1 MSKSTD
7 WCRAE
12 AVFMRW
18 RQILILRLRTL
29 FAPRL
34 LEEELDE
41 ELRYHLEREIEKHMY
56 AGLNTQEA
64 RYAALRS
71 MGATEQRKEECR
83 DSRGVRWLQDML
95 LDFKYSV
102 RSLSNV
108 PNFTLIAI
116 FVLALAIGANTAVF
130 TVVNGVL
137 LRPLP
142 FREPDRLFLV
152 SEVPKGIFFDPGPIM
167 IDRDYLAF
175 RKHNHSF
182 ENLASGAGG
191 IKMTLTGGGDPATVT
206 ASVVG
211 TDFLR
216 VLEVKPSIG
225 SDFQLQGQPD
235 RAVLLS
241 HKLWE
246 SRFGGDSKAV
256 GQIIA
261 LNGVAYTIAGIM
273 PDTFTFQN
281 ADLWVRDELQID
293 PHNVF
298 FVPVMGRLKPG
309 ISPQQA
315 QAELAIFAEHTVV
328 DSGFNGR
335 GWVTRILPLKDLF
348 VASVR
353 KLLLIFMGAVGFVFL
368 VSCAN
373 FANLLLIRGSG
384 RQPEIAVRAA
394 LGASRWRLVRQLL
407 MESTLL
413 SVSGATLGVLLSV
426 AGVRTLMA
434 ILPADNIPPGSD
446 LNPEMRVLLFAL
458 ILALVVGVCFG
469 LAPALGATRRALR
482 EGVTEG
488 GRNRLVR
495 RERLR
500 GFLVVIE
507 LASALILLSG
517 AGLLVKSFLQ
527 MRAVNPGFRATNLV
541 VTTVDLP
548 EARYRTTAQMQ
559 AFDQRVL
566 TDLAALPGVNS
577 AAAVSFLP
585 FGRGVMGD
593 FHLADGRHLPDGYT
607 VDKPEISA
615 GYFRAMGIHI
625 LNGREFN
632 EKDILGSPEV
642 AVVSDSVARRFWPA
656 GNAIGQRISMEDH
669 PQPGD
674 WLTIVGVAGDVRQ
687 GGLRD
692 RAAPVIYQPYRQ
704 IKMPGFINHISF
716 IVQST
721 SLAAV
726 AAGMRTVIHNADKEL
741 PVDSVTTMDSI
752 VAASMMGARSQ
763 TRLLTIFSILAL
775 LLAAIGIYGVL
786 ACSVAERTH
795 EIGIRMAVGAGRNDI
810 VWMVI
815 RRTLVL
821 TATGAMAGLAGALA
835 LTHELTKLLFELTPT
850 DPGTFF
856 AVTGILAAVAVISSL
871 MPARRAAKVHP
882 LEALRHE

>member
-1 MSKSTD
+1 
-7 WCRAE
+7 
-12 AVFMRW
+12 MRW
-18 RQILILRLRTL
+18 QQMLILRLRSL

-34 LEEELDE
+34 VEEELDE
-41 ELRYHLEREIEKHMY
+41 ELRYHFEREIEKYMG
-56 AGLNTQEA
+56 AGLNAKEA
-64 RYAALRS
+64 RYAAQRS

-83 DSRGVRWLQDML
+83 DWRGVRWIEDTL
-95 LDFKYSV
+95 LDLKYSV
-102 RSLSNV
+102 RSLANM
-108 PNFTLIAI
+108 PNFTPIAI
-116 FVLALAIGANTAVF
+116 LVLALAIGANTAVF

-142 FREPDRLFLV
+142 YREADRLFLV
-152 SEVPKGIFFDPGPIM
+152 SKAPKGIFFDPGPIM
-167 IDRDYLAF
+167 IDRDYVAF

-182 ENLASGAGG
+182 ENLASVGPGGG
-191 IKMTLTGGGDPATVT
+191 IKMTLTRRGDPATVR
-206 ASVVG
+206 ASVVE

-216 VLEVKPSIG
+216 VLDVKPLLG
-225 SDFQLQGQPD
+225 SDFEPQGQPE
-235 RAVLLS
+235 RAVL
-241 HKLWE
+241 
-246 SRFGGDSKAV
+246 R
-256 GQIIA
+256 
-261 LNGVAYTIAGIM
+261 
-273 PDTFTFQN
+273 
-281 ADLWVRDELQID
+281 
-293 PHNVF
+293 
-298 FVPVMGRLKPG
+298 
-309 ISPQQA
+309 QA
-315 QAELAIFAEHTVV
+315 QAELATFAEQTAV

-348 VASVR
+348 VAGVR

-413 SVSGATLGVLLSV
+413 PVGGAILGVLLSV

-446 LNPEMRVLLFAL
+446 LTPDMRVLLFAL

-527 MRAVNPGFRATNLV
+527 MRSVNPGFRATNLV

-548 EARYRTTAQMQ
+548 EGRYRTTAQMQ
-559 AFDQRVL
+559 AFDERVL
-566 TDLAALPGVNS
+566 TDLASLAGVNS

-585 FGRGVMGD
+585 FGYGVMGD
-593 FHLADGRHLPDGYT
+593 FHLADGRLLPDGYT
-607 VDKPEISA
+607 VDKPETSA
-615 GYFRAMGIHI
+615 GYFRTMGIPI
-625 LNGREFN
+625 LSGREFN
-632 EKDILGSPEV
+632 ERDILGSPEV
-642 AVVSDSVARRFWPA
+642 AVISDSVARRFWPA

-669 PQPGD
+669 PQSVD

-687 GGLRD
+687 QGLND
-692 RAAPVIYQPYRQ
+692 HAAAVIYQPYRQ

-716 IVQST
+716 IVRST
-721 SLAAV
+721 NFTAV

-752 VAASMMGARSQ
+752 VDASMVGARSQ
-763 TRLLTIFSILAL
+763 TRLLTVFSILAL

-795 EIGIRMAVGAGRNDI
+795 EIGVRMAVGASRNDI

-821 TATGAMAGLAGALA
+821 TGSGAIVGIVGALA
-835 LTHELTKLLFELTPT
+835 LTRVLTKLLFELTPT

-856 AVTGILAAVAVISSL
+856 AVTGILAAVAVVSSL
-871 MPARRAAKVHP
+871 LPARRAARVYP

>member
-1 MSKSTD
+1 
-7 WCRAE
+7 
-12 AVFMRW
+12 
-18 RQILILRLRTL
+18 
-29 FAPRL
+29 
-34 LEEELDE
+34 
-41 ELRYHLEREIEKHMY
+41 
-56 AGLNTQEA
+56 
-64 RYAALRS
+64 
-71 MGATEQRKEECR
+71 
-83 DSRGVRWLQDML
+83 
-95 LDFKYSV
+95 
-102 RSLSNV
+102 
-108 PNFTLIAI
+108 
-116 FVLALAIGANTAVF
+116 
-130 TVVNGVL
+130 
-137 LRPLP
+137 
-142 FREPDRLFLV
+142 
-152 SEVPKGIFFDPGPIM
+152 
-167 IDRDYLAF
+167 
-175 RKHNHSF
+175 
-182 ENLASGAGG
+182 
-191 IKMTLTGGGDPATVT
+191 
-206 ASVVG
+206 
-211 TDFLR
+211 
-216 VLEVKPSIG
+216 
-225 SDFQLQGQPD
+225 
-235 RAVLLS
+235 
-241 HKLWE
+241 
-246 SRFGGDSKAV
+246 
-256 GQIIA
+256 
-261 LNGVAYTIAGIM
+261 
-273 PDTFTFQN
+273 
-281 ADLWVRDELQID
+281 
-293 PHNVF
+293 
-298 FVPVMGRLKPG
+298 
-309 ISPQQA
+309 
-315 QAELAIFAEHTVV
+315 
-328 DSGFNGR
+328 
-335 GWVTRILPLKDLF
+335 
-348 VASVR
+348 
-353 KLLLIFMGAVGFVFL
+353 
-368 VSCAN
+368 
-373 FANLLLIRGSG
+373 
-384 RQPEIAVRAA
+384 
-394 LGASRWRLVRQLL
+394 
-407 MESTLL
+407 
-413 SVSGATLGVLLSV
+413 
-426 AGVRTLMA
+426 
-434 ILPADNIPPGSD
+434 
-446 LNPEMRVLLFAL
+446 
-458 ILALVVGVCFG
+458 
-469 LAPALGATRRALR
+469 
-482 EGVTEG
+482 
-488 GRNRLVR
+488 
-495 RERLR
+495 
-500 GFLVVIE
+500 
-507 LASALILLSG
+507 
-517 AGLLVKSFLQ
+517 
-527 MRAVNPGFRATNLV
+527 
-541 VTTVDLP
+541 
-548 EARYRTTAQMQ
+548 MQ